1 MPRNTDWEQRLGRRV
16 RLRDLNVLIAVIQAG
31 SMAQAAA
38 ALGITQP
45 AVSASIADLEFA
57 LGVRLLDR
65 GPRGVSPTP
74 YGQTLLRRG
83 RAAFD
88 ELRQGIKEIEHM
100 ADPASGEI
108 HIACTESIAAGA
120 LVPIINRLSERY
132 PRVSLRVS
140 LADTSTLAYPQLH
153 ARSVDLVVARLIK
166 PPRAGRLTE
175 QLNAE
180 VLFND
185 RFRIVASAAGR
196 WARRARIDL
205 SELASERWI
214 STPLDTLGGM
224 ALIEMFR
231 RHGLEPPNLAV
242 TTFSLHLRNA
252 LGAGGGFVAALP
264 ESVLRLNPQ
273 FSGLKI
279 LPVDL
284 PMPPWPVGIVTLRN
298 RALIPAAQLFVECA
312 REAVRD
318 MTPRETAKEATP
330 RSRAPRKAS
339 KVE

>member
-1 MPRNTDWEQRLGRRV
+1 MVRNNSWEHRLGQRV
-16 RLRDLNVLIAVIQAG
+16 RLRDLHVLIAVVQAG
-31 SMAQAAA
+31 SMAQAAV

-45 AVSASIADLEFA
+45 AVSASIADLEYV

-74 YGQTLLRRG
+74 FGETLLKRG

-100 ADPASGEI
+100 ADPASGEV

-120 LVPIINRLSERY
+120 LVPIIDRLSQKY
-132 PRVSLRVS
+132 PRVSLHVS

-153 ARSVDLVVARLIK
+153 ERSVDLVVARLIK

-185 RFRIVASAAGR
+185 RFRIVASATGP
-196 WARRARIDL
+196 WARRRRIDF
-205 SELASERWI
+205 SELANERWI
-214 STPLDTLGGM
+214 STPLDTLGGLS
-224 ALIEMFR
+224 LIEMFR
-231 RHGLEPPNLAV
+231 SHGLEPPNLAV

-252 LGAGGGFVAALP
+252 LGARGRFITALP

-273 FSGLKI
+273 FSGLKA
-279 LPVDL
+279 LPVEL
-284 PMPPWPVGIVTLRN
+284 PMPQWPVGIVTLRN
-298 RALIPAAQLFVECA
+298 RALIPAAQLFIECA
-312 REAVRD
+312 RDAVKD
-318 MTPRETAKEATP
+318 MIQREVSVPTQRPNAA
-330 RSRAPRKAS
+330 RK
-339 KVE
+339 VQREG